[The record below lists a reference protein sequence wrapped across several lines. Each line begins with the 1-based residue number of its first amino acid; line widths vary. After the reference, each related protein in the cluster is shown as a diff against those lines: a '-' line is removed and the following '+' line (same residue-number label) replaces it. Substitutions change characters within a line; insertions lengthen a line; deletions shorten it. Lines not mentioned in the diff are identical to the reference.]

1 MATIEL
7 RAFAEMQQL
16 FKERGWSIP
25 KTVAIPENGITGSDL
40 IKQLDIPA
48 DNIEAMFVNGVAFG
62 LKHAIK
68 PGDRVAFVPQGI
80 PSIYRVHL
88 GFYSKENRE

>member
-7 RAFAEMQQL
+7 RAFAEMQKL
-16 FKERGWSIP
+16 FQERGWSIP
-25 KTVAIPENGITGSDL
+25 MQVTIPEDGTTGFELVKDL
-40 IKQLDIPA
+40 EIPN
-48 DNIEAMFVNGVAFG
+48 DTIEAMFVNGVAFG
-62 LKHAIK
+62 LKHNIK

-88 GFYSKENRE
+88 GFYSKDNRE